1 MDTLLAGLHA
11 VAWAVYVGGSITME
25 WVLRYAQR
33 TMPPSQVGVV
43 CKNAGTRYR
52 WFALASLTVIGVT
65 GLAMVLRLSDSDLAA
80 RAGSPELSP
89 GDPYGR
95 MLLVL
100 WIGWAALFATVSAM
114 AFWLHPAQRKRSRPD
129 MTSEE
134 IAAERQR
141 IGRAI
146 KQMDRA
152 LKFELVVSV
161 VCIGVAAS
169 LPHGGLF

>member
-1 MDTLLAGLHA
+1 MDTLLAALHA

-52 WFALASLTVIGVT
+52 WFALASLSVIGVT
-65 GLAMVLRLSDSDLAA
+65 GLAMLLRLSDADLAA
-80 RAGSPELSP
+80 RPGAPSLSLD
-89 GDPYGR
+89 DPYGR
-95 MLLVL
+95 TMLLL
-100 WIGWAALFATVSAM
+100 AIGWLALFATVTSM

-129 MTSEE
+129 MTSEA

-146 KQMDRA
+146 KHMDRA
-152 LKFELVVSV
+152 LKFELVVSIL
-161 VCIGVAAS
+161 CIGIAAS
-169 LPHGGLF
+169 LRNGGLI

>member
-1 MDTLLAGLHA
+1 MDTVLAATHA
-11 VAWAVYVGGSITME
+11 AAWAIYAGGSITME

-52 WFALASLTVIGVT
+52 WFALGSLLVT
-65 GLAMVLRLSDSDLAA
+65 GITGAAMVLRLDDTELAD
-80 RAGSPELSP
+80 RMGSPELTLS
-89 GDPYGR
+89 DSYGR
-95 MLLVL
+95 TLLL
-100 WIGWAALFATVSAM
+100 LAAGWLALFATVAGM

-129 MTSEE
+129 MTSEA

-141 IGRAI
+141 IGVAI
-146 KQMDRA
+146 KRMDRA

-161 VCIGVAAS
+161 LMIGVGAS
-169 LPHGGLF
+169 LHAGGLF

>member
-65 GLAMVLRLSDSDLAA
+65 GLAMVLRLSEADLAA
-80 RAGSPELSP
+80 RAGSPVLSP

-95 MLLVL
+95 TLLL
-100 WIGWAALFATVSAM
+100 LSIGWVVLFATVSAM

-161 VCIGVAAS
+161 ICIGVAAS
-169 LPHGGLF
+169 LPHGGLL

>member
-11 VAWAVYVGGSITME
+11 VAWAVYVGGSIAME

-52 WFALASLTVIGVT
+52 WFALASLTVIGAT
-65 GLAMVLRLSDSDLAA
+65 GLAMVLRLGEADLAA
-80 RAGSPELSP
+80 RAGAPELSP

-95 MLLVL
+95 TLLVL
-100 WIGWAALFATVSAM
+100 SIGWAALFATVSAM

-152 LKFELVVSV
+152 LKFELIVSV
-161 VCIGVAAS
+161 ICVGVAAS

>member
-1 MDTLLAGLHA
+1 MDTALGTVHA
-11 VAWAVYVGGSITME
+11 LAWAVYVGGSITME

-52 WFALASLTVIGVT
+52 WFALASLSVIGVT
-65 GLAMVLRLSDSDLAA
+65 GLAMVLRLNDGDLAA
-80 RAGSPELSP
+80 RSGSPELSL
-89 GDPYGR
+89 GDAYGR
-95 MLLVL
+95 TMLLL
-100 WIGWAALFATVSAM
+100 AAGWLALFATVSAM

-129 MTSEE
+129 MTSEA

-161 VCIGVAAS
+161 LCIGIAAS
-169 LPHGGLF
+169 LQSGGLI

>member
-1 MDTLLAGLHA
+1 MDTLLAALHA

-52 WFALASLTVIGVT
+52 WFALASLLVIGAT
-65 GLAMVLRLSDSDLAA
+65 GLLMLARLDGSELAE
-80 RAGSPELSP
+80 RTGSPELTLS
-89 GDPYGR
+89 DSYGR
-95 MLLVL
+95 TMLLL
-100 WIGWAALFATVSAM
+100 AAGWFALLATVSAM
-114 AFWLHPAQRKRSRPD
+114 AFWLHPAQRKRSRPE
-129 MTSEE
+129 MTAEA

-146 KQMDRA
+146 KHMDFA

-161 VCIGVAAS
+161 LCIGIAAS
-169 LPHGGLF
+169 LRTGGLI

>member
-1 MDTLLAGLHA
+1 VDTLLAALHA

-43 CKNAGTRYR
+43 CKNAGTRHR
-52 WFALASLTVIGVT
+52 WFALAALSAIGVT
-65 GLAMVLRLSDSDLAA
+65 GLAMILRLDDAA
-80 RAGSPELSP
+80 LSARPGAPELSL

-95 MLLVL
+95 TMLLL
-100 WIGWAALFATVSAM
+100 ALGWVALFGTVSAM
-114 AFWLHPAQRKRSRPD
+114 AFWLHPAQRKRSAPN
-129 MTSEE
+129 MTSEA
-134 IAAERQR
+134 IAAERLR
-141 IGRAI
+141 VGRAI
-146 KQMDRA
+146 HQMDRA

-169 LPHGGLF
+169 LPHGGLL

>member
-1 MDTLLAGLHA
+1 MDTLLATVHA
-11 VAWAVYVGGSITME
+11 LAWAVYVGGSITME

-52 WFALASLTVIGVT
+52 WFALASLLAIGAS
-65 GLAMVLRLSDSDLAA
+65 GAAMFLRIDDTELAA
-80 RAGSPELSP
+80 RAGSPELSL
-89 GDPYGR
+89 GDSYGR
-95 MLLVL
+95 TMLLLTV
-100 WIGWAALFATVSAM
+100 GWLALAATVAAM

-129 MTSEE
+129 MTSEA
-134 IAAERQR
+134 IAAERLR

-161 VCIGVAAS
+161 ICIGIAAS
-169 LPHGGLF
+169 LRTGGLI